1 MLRLGLADLHKEL
14 NAKFFEFAGWEM
26 PMRYTNSLEE
36 AMSVRTSC
44 GIFDVSHMGRFIIEG
59 ADASNFLQRATSNN
73 VDVEIGRSKYTL
85 TLNERG
91 GIRDDNVAF
100 RLSDNKYIFVVNAA
114 NRIKILS
121 WFDELRKKWDMN
133 VRIDDVTLE
142 TFMFAIQGPRAR
154 EIFHNITG
162 TQLKI
167 KKFNLTTV
175 NWRGE
180 ELIVSRTGYT
190 GEDGYEVIMR
200 DRELASDLFRSLVGA
215 GAKPCGLVA
224 RDILRLEA
232 GLVLYGND
240 IDEDTNPIEA
250 GLEFAV
256 DLEKD
261 FVGKGA
267 ITEAISRGVERV
279 RVGIMS
285 STRSAPRRGEGV
297 YMGEERIGIVTSGTF
312 SPTIERGIGMAYIK
326 KEYAEIGKE
335 LTVGEERK
343 LKVRVEKMPFYDE
356 KIYGWRRVTS
366 TSQER
371 HD

>member
-1 MLRLGLADLHKEL
+1 
-14 NAKFFEFAGWEM
+14 
-26 PMRYTNSLEE
+26 
-36 AMSVRTSC
+36 
-44 GIFDVSHMGRFIIEG
+44 
-59 ADASNFLQRATSNN
+59 
-73 VDVEIGRSKYTL
+73 
-85 TLNERG
+85 
-91 GIRDDNVAF
+91 
-100 RLSDNKYIFVVNAA
+100 
-114 NRIKILS
+114 
-121 WFDELRKKWDMN
+121 
-133 VRIDDVTLE
+133 
-142 TFMFAIQGPRAR
+142 
-154 EIFHNITG
+154 
-162 TQLKI
+162 
-167 KKFNLTTV
+167 
-175 NWRGE
+175 
-180 ELIVSRTGYT
+180 
-190 GEDGYEVIMR
+190 MR

-267 ITEAISRGVERV
+267 ITEAINRGVERV

-366 TSQER
+366 ASQER